1 MIYTETCFFCG
12 TRVCPKCGKCIKC
25 KICSCSMDT
34 IVDTI
39 IDEAKKKLHEGEDTW
54 QTKE

>member
-12 TRVCPKCGKCIKC
+12 TKVCPKCGKCIRC
-25 KICSCSMDT
+25 GICSCPFDV

-39 IDEAKKKLHEGEDTW
+39 IDEAKKKLHEG
-54 QTKE
+54 KKPCANKK